1 MSTTP
6 SPTPRSTSGATPQS
20 PSGAAPTPS
29 LTERRKA
36 ETRMEIARAAA
47 ALFVRQGL
55 RATRA
60 EDIAQRAGIAPRT
73 FYRYFATKEEAVA
86 PLYAAGA
93 QRWAEAVRTAPARLT
108 VPQALE
114 HAVEHTLTPGVG
126 VSAASWEW
134 VRTLIRLT
142 DTSPALRKVWA
153 EVGQTSEEALAEI
166 LARRLA
172 TPGWGV
178 ACAEGAGA
186 GGEGAAAGETRAGET
201 PVGEPYEGDPLVGE
215 PYVSES
221 SSGGPTGGGSTGGGS
236 MEVGPTEGGP
246 HASSPSAG
254 EPFGGEPFTD
264 EPVTDELVAG
274 ERFAG
279 EPFAGG
285 PFAGGPG
292 AVGAGE
298 AESVEPPLAVPV
310 ITPDLRFAAAVAGS
324 AVRVAV
330 QSWAA
335 TASPPAGPDG
345 PAALALRNLK
355 ALSGFDWDGAR

>member
-1 MSTTP
+1 
-6 SPTPRSTSGATPQS
+6 
-20 PSGAAPTPS
+20 
-29 LTERRKA
+29 
-36 ETRMEIARAAA
+36 MEIARAAA

-60 EDIAQRAGIAPRT
+60 EDIARQAGIAPRT

-114 HAVEHTLTPGVG
+114 HAVEHTLLPGGGG

-142 DTSPALRKVWA
+142 DTSPALRRVWA
-153 EVGQTSEEALAEI
+153 EVGQTSEDALAEI

-172 TPGWGV
+172 SPAW
-178 ACAEGAGA
+178 AEPTRETAAGEENANGEESAGGAESA
-186 GGEGAAAGETRAGET
+186 GGE
-201 PVGEPYEGDPLVGE
+201 D
-215 PYVSES
+215 
-221 SSGGPTGGGSTGGGS
+221 
-236 MEVGPTEGGP
+236 
-246 HASSPSAG
+246 SAG
-254 EPFGGEPFTD
+254 GEEAATG
-264 EPVTDELVAG
+264 EGVAAR
-274 ERFAG
+274 EAASAG
-279 EPFAGG
+279 AP
-285 PFAGGPG
+285 
-292 AVGAGE
+292 
-298 AESVEPPLAVPV
+298 VPV

-330 QSWAA
+330 KSWAA

-355 ALSGFDWDGAR
+355 ALDAFAWNGER